1 MTEEYQKYKPDR
13 NHLLKQV
20 MERDSSFIYYG
31 NFSDSVNDALIP
43 LAENL
48 MKKTETS
55 MITRKRTFYILIEC
69 IQNVNRHHFNTSK
82 KPYLPKELFFVQGD
96 QGHFNITSGNVMKS
110 SDMPSL
116 RSKLMKLN
124 SLSPEGLNAHYKTI
138 LKETVLTSKG
148 GAGLGLIEVVRKSSN
163 KIRFK
168 FQQLNEKHSFF
179 SMETT
184 IGKKD
189 PDNPAPVFKGIN
201 ELNTLRQL
209 YKDHSFGLTLMSRC
223 ANNELSDIEAMV
235 YYLNIA
241 TNRPFFNT
249 PEAALSL
256 HGLIVQ
262 IANIC
267 YKQPEFPDPHMLFQF
282 EIKNECRRLI
292 IGWLVPDSESL
303 EFFNSI
309 GEHLN
314 SKPASVMKLL
324 NGLMDDP
331 SAEVELDKIP
341 VRNNMQLFFLQ
352 VQVGK

>member
-1 MTEEYQKYKPDR
+1 MIEEYQKYKPDR

-31 NFSDSVNDALIP
+31 DFSDSVNDALIP

-48 MKKTETS
+48 MKKTEVS
-55 MITRKRTFYILIEC
+55 MVTRKRTFYILIEC
-69 IQNVNRHHFNTSK
+69 IQNVNRHHFNTSN
-82 KPYLPKELFFVQGD
+82 KPDLPKELFLVQGD
-96 QGHFNITSGNVMKS
+96 KGQFNISSGNVIKS

-116 RSKLMKLN
+116 RSKLLKLS

-168 FQQLNEKHSFF
+168 FQELNEKYSFF

-189 PDNPAPVFKGIN
+189 PDDPLPLFKGIN
-201 ELNTLRQL
+201 ELDTLKQF
-209 YKDHSFGLTLMSRC
+209 YKEHSFGLTLMSGC
-223 ANNELSDIEAMV
+223 ANNELSDIKAMV
-235 YYLNIA
+235 YYLNRA
-241 TNRPFFNT
+241 TMRPFFNT

-256 HGLIVQ
+256 HGLIVH

-267 YKQPEFPDPHMLFQF
+267 YQQPEFPDSQMLFQF
-282 EIKNECRRLI
+282 EIKSECRKLN
-292 IGWLVPDSESL
+292 IGWLVPDSESSD
-303 EFFNSI
+303 FFNRI
-309 GEHLN
+309 EEHLN
-314 SKPASVMKLL
+314 SKPANVMKLL
-324 NGLMDDP
+324 NGLMDDS
-331 SAEVELDKIP
+331 SAGVELDKIP
-341 VRNNMQLFFLQ
+341 VRNNMQLFLLQ
-352 VQVGK
+352 IQVGK